1 MVTNL
6 DPRLKNK
13 NNEMN
18 FKVLKLTPSDW
29 ERIKNDFRKKAL
41 ENSIYRDIPDGAD
54 EQLLIQLMAAFNIVL
69 VADDPSLKVSLGIL
83 YYMSIDI
90 GIDEQVMGQL
100 HNIDTS
106 KTIDSDRMHYGLK
119 FVNNLYFMRNDGEII
134 VNRIRLYHAFAFSIL
149 DILGIDYISNN
160 EPKGILLKNTY
171 YKNIGPKIINIYKY
185 REEVL
190 NQLKNR
196 EL

>member
-1 MVTNL
+1 MVTTL

-54 EQLLIQLMAAFNIVL
+54 EQLLIQLMAAFNIIF
-69 VADDPSLKVSLGIL
+69 VADEPSLKVSLGIL
-83 YYMSIDI
+83 YYTSIGI
-90 GIDEQVMGQL
+90 GIDNQVMNQL

-106 KTIDSDRMHYGLK
+106 DTIDSDRMHYGLK

-149 DILGIDYISNN
+149 DILGIDYISVN
-160 EPKGILLKNTY
+160 EPKGILLKDTY
-171 YKNIGPKIINIYKY
+171 YKNIGPKIINISKY
-185 REEVL
+185 RKDVL
-190 NQLKNR
+190 TQLKNR

>member
-1 MVTNL
+1 MVTTL
-6 DPRLKNK
+6 DPRLKDK

-41 ENSIYRDIPDGAD
+41 ENSIYKNIPNGAD

-83 YYMSIDI
+83 YYTSIGI
-90 GIDEQVMGQL
+90 GIDNQVMNQL
-100 HNIDTS
+100 PNIDTS
-106 KTIDSDRMHYGLK
+106 NTIDSDRMHYGLK
-119 FVNNLYFMRNDGEII
+119 FVNRLYFMRNDGEII

-149 DILGIDYISNN
+149 DILGIDYISKN
-160 EPKGILLKNTY
+160 EPKGILLKDTY
-171 YKNIGPKIINIYKY
+171 YKNIGPKIINISKY
-185 REEVL
+185 RKEVL